1 MQIVEE
7 IENRCTA
14 QQSEVNTESNEGN
27 FGADDMEQLIK
38 HDVTSGIDQNRTVG
52 DDSVETYIHAQKQK
66 TDALVTNFRQ
76 RRVSLPC
83 SSNSQ
88 SQLIG
93 GTAPATIEL
102 EQVTVATQRDNIG
115 DAANSLHQ
123 GVQPGQDTVVTPSR
137 YAAAGQDNNA
147 NYPKF
152 AATIESVP
160 VCRKDG
166 HSYKVLQAKKQYQTK
181 DEITFHVVK
190 ICYDGAFCN
199 CWVDEIEA
207 TLHDG
212 VEHPIQLKKQR
223 SPNGGWKLATKL
235 EKAGD
240 FLVKVKVNDKA
251 LDSFALLVA
260 SPTTGLIEV

>member
-1 MQIVEE
+1 MHIVEE

-27 FGADDMEQLIK
+27 FGADDVEQLIK
-38 HDVTSGIDQNRTVG
+38 KDVRSGIEQKRTVG
-52 DDSVETYIHAQKQK
+52 DSGVETYSHAQKQK
-66 TDALVTNFRQ
+66 IDALVRNFRQ
-76 RRVSLPC
+76 RRASLPC
-83 SSNSQ
+83 NSNSQ

-93 GTAPATIEL
+93 STAPATIDWNE
-102 EQVTVATQRDNIG
+102 QRDNTG
-115 DAANSLHQ
+115 DTANGLRQ
-123 GVQPGQDTVVTPSR
+123 GVHPGQDTVLTASR
-137 YAAAGQDNNA
+137 YTTAGQDN

-160 VCRKDG
+160 VCRKEG
-166 HSYKVLQAKKQYQTK
+166 HSYKVLQEKKQYQTH
-181 DEITFHVVK
+181 DEIAFKVVK
-190 ICYDGAFCN
+190 ICSDGAFCN

-207 TLHDG
+207 TLYDG

-223 SPNGGWKLATKL
+223 SQNGGWKLATKL

-240 FLVKVKVNDKA
+240 FLVKVKVNDKV